1 MERGGGIAMGGDDL
15 TVGKGI
21 LGFQS
26 AARFATNKKIMR
38 RIFNPVLTLVV
49 AVVMFA
55 SSLVAEVVVE
65 NGQVKR
71 GKFKLK
77 DGTEISGEVVGP
89 NAGGV
94 AFRYDSGDLTGKFSP
109 RYKWEQFSQESLK
122 DFMKDN
128 RVKNFVQLLIE
139 IKTEDLNAIQD
150 EALPERKARPPMDI
164 KPVPKAKREFA
175 DASLFG
181 ALFSGSG
188 LLLLLAVYVG
198 NLYAAYEVAFFR
210 NYPFPIV
217 CGTAAV
223 LPVLGCII
231 FLCMPTKEKKSE
243 VEEEHVPQPGDT
255 ADIMT
260 SHEPEA
266 VVEAAPVMEAAP
278 VVVQIPATQVF
289 KRGEVAINRRFIE
302 TKFAPFFRVIIG
314 DNEKDLRLVVKSSK
328 GEFVG
333 NRISKVTQTDM
344 SLQITNESGASI
356 EETFPISDIF
366 EIQIRHKDAPAQ

>member
-1 MERGGGIAMGGDDL
+1 
-15 TVGKGI
+15 
-21 LGFQS
+21 
-26 AARFATNKKIMR
+26 MR
-38 RIFNPVLTLVV
+38 RIFNPVLAVV
-49 AVVMFA
+49 IAVVMFA
-55 SSLVAEVVVE
+55 SSLGAEVVVE

-71 GKFKLK
+71 GKFKFK
-77 DGTEISGEVVGP
+77 DGTEISADVSSPNQVG
-89 NAGGV
+89 V
-94 AFRYDSGDLTGKFSP
+94 LFRYTEGDMAGKFTK
-109 RYKWEQFSQESLK
+109 RYKWEEFSQETLK
-122 DFMKDN
+122 DFLQDN

-139 IKTEDLNAIQD
+139 IKTEDLNNVQD
-150 EALPERKARPPMDI
+150 EALPERKSRPPVDV

-188 LLLLLAVYVG
+188 LMLLLAVYVA

-217 CGTAAV
+217 CGTSAV
-223 LPVLGCII
+223 LPVLGFVI
-231 FLCMPTKEKKSE
+231 FLCMPTKEKKSAADE
-243 VEEEHVPQPGDT
+243 AHLPQPGDT
-255 ADIMT
+255 AEALT
-260 SHEPEA
+260 AEELEA
-266 VVEAAPVMEAAP
+266 VVEEVAPVMEAAP

-333 NRISKVTQTDM
+333 NRVSKVTQTDM

-356 EETFPISDIF
+356 EETFPIADIF
-366 EIQIRHKDAPAQ
+366 EIQIRHKDAPEQ